1 MHILTGLPIPNT
13 MFQKYKMNAVVNKLL
28 LGDTFMRKMHLTLS
42 WRRTLSYRNQPIDLL
57 CKWKTSDSHDLLTV
71 LVNHWLK
78 IKKSKII

>member
-42 WRRTLSYRNQPIDLL
+42 
-57 CKWKTSDSHDLLTV
+57 
-71 LVNHWLK
+71 
-78 IKKSKII
+78 